1 MTATFSETPP
11 VYSVIRT
18 EQPVNPG
25 YPTQMRKFK
34 LNLCMI
40 RTLKPIRIM
49 ILKTL
54 KMHANM
60 LNKYQNIPLKKS
72 NDFLKSYY

>member
-25 YPTQMRKFK
+25 YPTQMRKF
-34 LNLCMI
+34 NL
-40 RTLKPIRIM
+40 
-49 ILKTL
+49 
-54 KMHANM
+54 
-60 LNKYQNIPLKKS
+60 
-72 NDFLKSYY
+72 